1 MYKRQGKGAPVSS
14 PMCSDAFGDNYVK
27 LYVVTRES
35 LAVMYALLQHKLKS
49 DR

>member
-1 MYKRQGKGAPVSS
+1 MGSEMCIRDR
-14 PMCSDAFGDNYVK
+14 CSDAFGDNYVK